1 MTYSGCCTLVFIP
14 YAAILKFYR
23 PGLPVMLLFCMPVF
37 VCLPVMAM
45 FPQTLTLSCFRKTFM
60 LFFLQ

>member
-37 VCLPVMAM
+37 FA
-45 FPQTLTLSCFRKTFM
+45 FLSWLCFRKH
-60 LFFLQ
+60 